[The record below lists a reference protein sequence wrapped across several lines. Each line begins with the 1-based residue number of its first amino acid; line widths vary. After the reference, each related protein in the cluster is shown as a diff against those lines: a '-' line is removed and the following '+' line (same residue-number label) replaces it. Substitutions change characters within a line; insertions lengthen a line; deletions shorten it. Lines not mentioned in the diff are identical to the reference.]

1 MIFKGHARENIQ
13 GPCLAVPSGKPIGLR
28 IFMQCHQ
35 GNPSGSSRF
44 LTPVGANTR
53 YCQLRWQVHPH
64 ALCKQG
70 CRCCG
75 VCYLGIELL
84 QGITYLR
91 RGASFKQLA
100 RRRPEQQHVSHTCDS
115 REQYI
120 QMQPPVRILCASSSL
135 RGNPS
140 AINSRTCA
148 NRLPLRSSRSKE
160 VCMSK
165 CKALSL
171 HSVRFRAPPSELGLD
186 RCEKENAFGSFC
198 LFLIVVVAEKR
209 EQLLPN
215 RRRFPV
221 VELQPN
227 ASKCI
232 CTETISMC
240 PIRSFPTCAYYIGPK
255 TSPSRQFGAT
265 SRPLVS
271 SSFLRQVGP
280 SP

>member
-1 MIFKGHARENIQ
+1 MLWKGE
-13 GPCLAVPSGKPIGLR
+13 
-28 IFMQCHQ
+28 
-35 GNPSGSSRF
+35 
-44 LTPVGANTR
+44 
-53 YCQLRWQVHPH
+53 
-64 ALCKQG
+64 
-70 CRCCG
+70 
-75 VCYLGIELL
+75 
-84 QGITYLR
+84 
-91 RGASFKQLA
+91 
-100 RRRPEQQHVSHTCDS
+100 
-115 REQYI
+115 
-120 QMQPPVRILCASSSL
+120 
-135 RGNPS
+135 
-140 AINSRTCA
+140 
-148 NRLPLRSSRSKE
+148 
-160 VCMSK
+160 
-165 CKALSL
+165 
-171 HSVRFRAPPSELGLD
+171 APPSELGLD

-271 SSFLRQVGP
+271 RSFLRQVGR

>member
-1 MIFKGHARENIQ
+1 MIFQGHTRESIQ
-13 GPCLAVPSGKPIGLR
+13 TPCLAVPSGKPIGLR
-28 IFMQCHQ
+28 IFKQCHQ

-44 LTPVGANTR
+44 LIPVGANTR
-53 YCQLRWQVHPH
+53 YCQLRWQVHRH

-75 VCYLGIELL
+75 VCYLGLELP

-120 QMQPPVRILCASSSL
+120 QMQPPVRILCASGSL
-135 RGNPS
+135 RGKPT

-165 CKALSL
+165 CKALSF
-171 HSVRFRAPPSELGLD
+171 HSVRFRTPIPPPYPPKNLEP
-186 RCEKENAFGSFC
+186 R
-198 LFLIVVVAEKR
+198 AEGGG
-209 EQLLPN
+209 
-215 RRRFPV
+215 RRDGQAESGGRKDGRMDGRRAGGGRRA
-221 VELQPN
+221 EGW
-227 ASKCI
+227 AGGGRRA
-232 CTETISMC
+232 EGTI
-240 PIRSFPTCAYYIGPK
+240 
-255 TSPSRQFGAT
+255 
-265 SRPLVS
+265 PLNT
-271 SSFLRQVGP
+271 RG
-280 SP
+280 